1 MTTQKLVKS
10 THPMLKKEILPV
22 SAFDENLRTLLQDL
36 EDTLYQEEAV
46 AISAPQIGMNQ
57 RVALIDMEY
66 EGLLQL
72 INSVILNQSHETV
85 TELEG
90 SISLP
95 NVFGEVERSNM
106 IVVQSYDVNGYQVE
120 LTAYDD
126 VARMIQ
132 HMVDHLNGILFTDK
146 SIRIL
151 NETEVE
157 AYFDNE

>member
-36 EDTLYQEEAV
+36 EDTLYEEETV

>member
-36 EDTLYQEEAV
+36 EDTLYEEEAV
-46 AISAPQIGMNQ
+46 AIRAPQIGMNQ
-57 RVALIDMEY
+57 RVAVIDMEY

-72 INSVILNQSHETV
+72 INPVILNQSHETV